1 METLSNPSPIELNPL
16 PFCIFN
22 FEMGS
27 YLVTQE
33 STEAAVPT
41 SALVSQETRLGYLHT
56 RPD

>member
-1 METLSNPSPIELNPL
+1 METLGDPSTIELNPL

-27 YLVTQE
+27 YLVTQGSIE
-33 STEAAVPT
+33 VVPT
-41 SALVSQETRLGYLHT
+41 SALVSQETRLSYLHT